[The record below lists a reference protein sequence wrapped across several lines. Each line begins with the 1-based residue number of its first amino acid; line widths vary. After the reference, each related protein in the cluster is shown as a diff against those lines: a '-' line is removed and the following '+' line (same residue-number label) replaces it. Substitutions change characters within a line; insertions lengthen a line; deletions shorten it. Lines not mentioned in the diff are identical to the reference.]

1 MTVTY
6 TGLCTRKCSDGDDC
20 SDCPAR
26 PIGTMTCDQ
35 TDCNATFR
43 DSEEG
48 PGFRRRAREAGWQS
62 CRPTPYHQTD
72 VCPNCPPHDH
82 Y

>member
-6 TGLCTRKCSDGDDC
+6 TGLCTRKCDDDDDC
-20 SDCPAR
+20 STCPAR
-26 PIGTMTCDQ
+26 PTATMTCDRGCGAAFHGRPGEA
-35 TDCNATFR
+35 DSSFR
-43 DSEEG
+43 Q
-48 PGFRRRAREAGWQS
+48 RAGWHF

-72 VCPNCPPHDH
+72 VCPNCPPHEH